1 MKPCFFLFPAVLFP
15 FTARALS
22 VNVSVGTAPLCN
34 YFTGTLNANV
44 NGGVP
49 PYTYSWVGPNNFTAD
64 IEDITGLESGT
75 YTLTVSDFEGTVAS
89 DDATL
94 VPTVYDIEASHLLP
108 PFCEGTF
115 FPFGQF
121 HSEQI
126 FLQYGNIPTWNFI
139 VNDVPAYSDMGN
151 HTFSILDAPGTAYT
165 YTFADDL
172 GCTGTITGVANYE
185 VEWPTVQL
193 LAVDPAC
200 SGWYTG
206 GFSVG
211 IGPEGHQQW
220 LSWILRDADGD
231 FVSSSPAI
239 DGAEWIGQ
247 GPIIVQFDELLPGD
261 YTFYLSVYYQS
272 TGSPTQCEIPIPLT
286 VTVPNDLGCGN
297 VNGRVYA
304 DYDESC
310 LQSSEPDLPGVVLEF
325 TPGPYYATTDAQG
338 DYSANLPLGTYI
350 ITQQI
355 SDFAQHCPP
364 PPTSVTMAGPPVTQD
379 LADTALVPMDVSLAI
394 ASGPARPGF
403 ELHYAIDLDALT
415 AAASG
420 GLQLAMDFDP
430 AVSYLSAS
438 PNPASVVG
446 STITWNLS
454 QLSYFGH
461 RDVSVRL
468 QVPPDI
474 GLVGTVLNASASVTT
489 ANTDPDPVN
498 NSSSTAVTVTA
509 SIDPNDKQVL
519 TSSRYS
525 ATQYFIDTDE
535 WLDYTI
541 RFQNTGTDTA
551 FIVIIRD
558 TLSTDLDPATI
569 EWGAGSHPYT
579 RTLTGSGLLTFS
591 FFHILL
597 PDSNVNEQ
605 GSHGFVSFRIR
616 PRQPVQPGTVIS
628 NAADIYFD
636 FNPPVHTNDAVL
648 TAETSTA
655 VGSPAD
661 EASWCHAIVNADR
674 LDLFAEDVSVAVS
687 LRILS
692 ADGREVR
699 AVDRLVLDRQG
710 SSLSTAGLGTGAYLL
725 WIRDDQGRT
734 ESLRFVKR

>member
-15 FTARALS
+15 FPAQALS
-22 VNVSVGTAPLCN
+22 VNVSVGTPPLCN
-34 YFTGTLNANV
+34 YFNGSLNANV

-49 PYTYSWVGPNNFTAD
+49 PYFYSWVGPNGYTAD
-64 IEDITGLESGT
+64 IEDIAGLESGT
-75 YTLTVSDFEGTVAS
+75 YTLTVTDFEGTVAT

-94 VPTVYDIEASHLLP
+94 VPTVYEIEAYQLLP

-126 FLQYGNIPTWNFI
+126 YQQYGNIPTWNFL
-139 VNDVPAYSDMGN
+139 VNDVPAYSDMGSY
-151 HTFSILDAPGTAYT
+151 TFSILDAPGTAYT
-165 YTFADDL
+165 YTFADDQ
-172 GCTGTITGVANYE
+172 GCTGTITGMANYE

-193 LAVDPAC
+193 LAVEPAC

-231 FVSSSPAI
+231 FVSASPAI
-239 DGAEWIGQ
+239 NGAEWIGQ
-247 GPIIVQFDELLPGD
+247 GPIIMQFDELLPGD
-261 YTFYLSVYYQS
+261 YMFHLRIYYQS
-272 TGSPTQCEIPIPLT
+272 TGTPTECESLAFQ
-286 VTVPNDLGCGN
+286 VTVPNDPGCGN
-297 VNGRVYA
+297 VSGRVYA
-304 DYDESC
+304 DYDENC
-310 LQSSEPDLPGVVLEF
+310 VQNSEPDLPGVVLEF
-325 TPGPYYATTDAQG
+325 TPGPYFATTDAQG
-338 DYSANLPLGTYI
+338 DYSANLPLGTYT

-364 PPTSVTMAGPPVTQD
+364 PPATVTISGPPVTQD

-420 GLQLAMDFDP
+420 GLQLALDFDP

-438 PNPASVVG
+438 PTPANVVG

-489 ANTDPDPVN
+489 TNTDAEMVN
-498 NSSSTAVTVTA
+498 NSASTAVTVTA
-509 SIDPNDKQVL
+509 SLDPNDKQVL

-525 ATQYFIDTDE
+525 TTQYFIGTDE

-551 FIVIIRD
+551 FTVIIRD
-558 TLSTDLDPATI
+558 TLSSDLDPSTI
-569 EWGAGSHPYT
+569 QWGAASHT
-579 RTLTGSGLLTFS
+579 CVRAVGGEGLLTFS

-597 PDSNVNEQ
+597 PDSNVNEP

-616 PRQPVQPGTVIS
+616 PRQPVQTGTVIS

-648 TAETSTA
+648 TAETSTGIGA
-655 VGSPAD
+655 PSGNIAYR
-661 EASWCHAIVNADR
+661 AIVDGDR
-674 LDLFAEDVSVAVS
+674 LTLHALNDRHFGS
-687 LRILS
+687 LHLLS
-692 ADGREVR
+692 ADGRSVR
-699 AVDRLVLDRQG
+699 SYGQMVIDPAGTPLPI
-710 SSLSTAGLGTGAYLL
+710 AGLGAGPYLL
-725 WIRDDQGRT
+725 SIIGEKGSAT
-734 ESLRFVKR
+734 SVRFVKL